1 LAEPNP
7 QPQTDTIGFLSPGV
21 SIADVENPNHPRQVM
36 GFRDLVLFYVIT
48 GISLRWIA
56 SAAAAGPSSIVIWIG
71 AWVCFYTP
79 LALSVLE
86 LSSRYPNEG
95 GLYVWSKRAFGD
107 FSGFM
112 SAWTYWTS
120 NLPYFPAVLYFA
132 ASNVLFMREAQWQH
146 LSGNA
151 TFYIVF
157 ALLTLSA
164 ATLLNIVGLDVGK
177 WLHNIGAFAMW
188 IPVGIVIVMG
198 ILAWHR
204 FGSATSFTLH
214 TMRPSTH
221 LNDIIFW
228 SVLTFA
234 FGGSETASFM
244 GDEIKNARRT
254 IPVALLFAGVT
265 ITLCYILGTVCVLLA
280 LPSTQV
286 SDLQGLVQAVSATA
300 ARIGFPGIVPL
311 AAFLIALSNIGA
323 AGAYLAAVARLPFVA
338 GLDRFLPA
346 AFGSL
351 HPRWKTPWVALLTQ
365 FVLGVVFIFLGQAG
379 TSVKGAYDVLV
390 SMGVITYFIPYLY
403 LFAAMIKL
411 QREPAGPDVI
421 RVPGGAVMAKLV
433 ASLGLVTTAVTIALS
448 LIPQPDEPNKPL
460 ALLKV
465 VGGCGVL
472 LLIGVLLY
480 VAGKKRSKVYVAPD
494 ASSGVAR
501 KSAQ

>member
-1 LAEPNP
+1 M
-7 QPQTDTIGFLSPGV
+7 TTSP
-21 SIADVENPNHPRQVM
+21 ADRRATENEDSNRPKRVL
-36 GFRDLVLFYVIT
+36 GFRDLVLFYVVT

-56 SAAAAGPSSIVIWIG
+56 AAAAAGPSSIVIWIG
-71 AWVCFYTP
+71 AWLCFYTP

-86 LSSRYPNEG
+86 LSSRYPSEG

-132 ASNVLFMREAQWQH
+132 ASNILFMRQNAWAH
-146 LSGNA
+146 LSNNA

-157 ALLTLSA
+157 SLLTLGA
-164 ATLLNIVGLDVGK
+164 ATLMNIVGLDIGK
-177 WLHNIGAFAMW
+177 WLHNVGALAMW

-198 ILAWHR
+198 LIAWHR
-204 FGSATSFTLH
+204 YGSATSFTLH
-214 TMRPSTH
+214 SMKPSTH

-234 FGGSETASFM
+234 FGGCETASFM
-244 GDEIKNARRT
+244 GEEIKSPRRS
-254 IPVALLFAGVT
+254 IPFALLFGGATVAF
-265 ITLCYILGTVCVLLA
+265 CYIVGTAAILLA
-280 LPSTQV
+280 LPSGEV
-286 SDLQGLVQAVSATA
+286 SSLQGLVQAISKTA
-300 ARIGFPGIVPL
+300 SRVGFPGVLPV

-338 GLDRFLPA
+338 GIDRFLPP
-346 AFGSL
+346 AFGAL

-365 FVLGVVFIFLGQAG
+365 FVLGALFIFLGQAG

-411 QREPAGPDVI
+411 QREPAGSEVI
-421 RVPGGAVMAKLV
+421 RVPGGSTVAKLI
-433 ASLGLVTTAVTIALS
+433 AILGFVTTTLTIVLS

-460 ALLKV
+460 ALLKI
-465 VGGCGVL
+465 VGGTGVL
-472 LLIGVLLY
+472 VLVGVGIY
-480 VAGKKRSKVYVAPD
+480 IAGKRRAAKMIGA
-494 ASSGVAR
+494 
-501 KSAQ
+501 